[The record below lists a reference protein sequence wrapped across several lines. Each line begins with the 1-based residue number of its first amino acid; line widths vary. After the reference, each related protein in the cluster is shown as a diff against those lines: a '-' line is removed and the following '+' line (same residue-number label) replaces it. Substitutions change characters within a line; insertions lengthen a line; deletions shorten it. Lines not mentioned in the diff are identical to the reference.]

1 MKYSQKD
8 NLEDLY
14 EEEEINDRAATLAP
28 SGGPSLPTTTRTP
41 AKESPAVSDKQSI
54 VELWTPQHVAFL
66 DQHIFLGESANA
78 EETFDFINEQL
89 ADFSG
94 GYKNFRVFP
103 EDYKT
108 VGYFLDETR
117 EGCYRIQMFT
127 FNDKLGVNCTR
138 LNGDSLALCSLWK
151 NLKQSLH
158 DNEYYVDKFLVDGDL
173 DDDDIFGD
181 EDEDD
186 DFDMNSFKYLDF
198 SRDETFVSKLVSDV
212 TDLNVGTHA
221 MMLLKFNMEK
231 ESNQHLVLEKFAQDL
246 FDKTADRLAGHNVSL
261 PDAVCAAH
269 ILSCLVSQGAITLTF
284 EKLNSIIEA
293 VEHWCAEDRTTST
306 IVPTASEEAAL
317 KLTELF
323 PGVLEQISEELKSEL
338 EFEDRLKRIVASSDF
353 NSVRDAGR
361 SLISSN

>member
-1 MKYSQKD
+1 MKYTQKN
-8 NLEDLY
+8 NLDDLY
-14 EEEEINDRAATLAP
+14 EEEEINNRAATLAP
-28 SGGPSLPTTTRTP
+28 SGGPSLPTTSRTP
-41 AKESPAVSDKQSI
+41 AKEGPAVSDKQSA

-66 DQHIFLGESANA
+66 DQHIFLGESAKI

-94 GYKNFRVFP
+94 GFKNFRVFP
-103 EDYKT
+103 EEFKT

-158 DNEYYVDKFLVDGDL
+158 DNEFYVDKFLVDGDM

-181 EDEDD
+181 EED
-186 DFDMNSFKYLDF
+186 DFDMSSFKYLDF
-198 SRDETFVSKLVSDV
+198 SRDEAFVSKLVSDV

-231 ESNQHLVLEKFAQDL
+231 ESNQQLVLEKFAQDL
-246 FDKTADRLAGHNVSL
+246 FDKSADRLAGHNVTL

-269 ILSCLVSQGAITLTF
+269 ILYHLVTQAAITMTF

-293 VEHWCAEDRTTST
+293 VEQWCAEDRTTST

-323 PGVLEQISEELKSEL
+323 PEVLEQISEELKTEL
-338 EFEDRLKRIVASSDF
+338 EFEDRLKRIVESSDF
-353 NSVRDAGR
+353 DSVKDAGR
-361 SLISSN
+361 SLMSSN